1 MWARWRRRCIS
12 NTAALRSKGKAMW
25 HALNETQNPSKMQDL
40 ELRMNKT
47 ERACQV
53 RGRLTRDEP
62 MSRHSSWHAGGPA
75 RYYFEPKD
83 LADLATYLAAIP
95 AEEPLLWL
103 GLGSNLLVRDGGFP
117 GTVIATAGIL
127 DKLQIDRG
135 GAVRVESGVASAR
148 VAKKT
153 SRAGL
158 TGAEFLVGI
167 PGTMGGAL
175 AMNAGAF
182 GAEIWDLVTSV
193 VTLNRSGHIATRARQ
208 EFRVGYRHVSMTGDE
223 WFISALLQL
232 QPDAEGKSGQLL
244 KEYLEKRAATQPVG
258 RPSCGS
264 VFRNPPGD
272 YAARLIEACGL
283 KGVHRGAACVS
294 DKHANFIINR
304 GGATAT
310 DIEQLIQHVQ
320 ETVHSKYSVALEPEV
335 KVVGNNRKHH

>member
-1 MWARWRRRCIS
+1 
-12 NTAALRSKGKAMW
+12 
-25 HALNETQNPSKMQDL
+25 
-40 ELRMNKT
+40 
-47 ERACQV
+47 
-53 RGRLTRDEP
+53 
-62 MSRHSSWHAGGPA
+62 
-75 RYYFEPKD
+75 
-83 LADLATYLAAIP
+83 
-95 AEEPLLWL
+95 
-103 GLGSNLLVRDGGFP
+103 
-117 GTVIATAGIL
+117 
-127 DKLQIDRG
+127 
-135 GAVRVESGVASAR
+135 
-148 VAKKT
+148 
-153 SRAGL
+153 
-158 TGAEFLVGI
+158 
-167 PGTMGGAL
+167 
-175 AMNAGAF
+175 
-182 GAEIWDLVTSV
+182 
-193 VTLNRSGHIATRARQ
+193 
-208 EFRVGYRHVSMTGDE
+208 MTGDE